1 MTHFFGFFW
10 TRTRT
15 PSDPS
20 PGPWIGPGY
29 PGLRPG
35 AGRTSVHTSYRRHNM
50 YITESTNGMKVL
62 FFYEKCHHWK
72 IISSETETQLCNHGH
87 TSTWISFE
95 LYCTVLQS
103 SKQIQN
109 TLFKIVI
116 QRKHHFPQPFLLFRR
131 PTSKNGLKKG
141 HFRPF
146 LLAALRKKCCKE
158 WDTSWSNEQV
168 L

>member
-1 MTHFFGFFW
+1 METNTFFQKCMAGWSNIQNVWIDQRAVSTHHIDATTCTLQSMAWKF
-10 TRTRT
+10 
-15 PSDPS
+15 
-20 PGPWIGPGY
+20 
-29 PGLRPG
+29 
-35 AGRTSVHTSYRRHNM
+35 
-50 YITESTNGMKVL
+50 

-72 IISSETETQLCNHGH
+72 IISSETETQFCNHGH

-146 LLAALRKKCCKE
+146 LLAALRKKCYKE
-158 WDTSWSNEQV
+158 LDTSWSNEQV
-168 L
+168 LKK